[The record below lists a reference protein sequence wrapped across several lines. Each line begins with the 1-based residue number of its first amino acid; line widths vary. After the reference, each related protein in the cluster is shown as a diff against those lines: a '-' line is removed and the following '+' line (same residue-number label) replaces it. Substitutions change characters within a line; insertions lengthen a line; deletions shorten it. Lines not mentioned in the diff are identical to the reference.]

1 MLSNTIDTARI
12 AIVHEWLTSFGAEKV
27 LEHLLELYPQADLFA
42 VMDFLEP
49 EHRSFL
55 RGRTVTTS
63 FIQKMPFARTK
74 YKSYLGLMPLAV
86 EGFDL
91 SAYDIVIS
99 SSHAVAKGVITGPD
113 QLHIC
118 YCHTPIRYAWEL
130 QHQYLQ
136 QAGLNGG
143 LGRLAARLLL
153 HYIRMWDL
161 RTSNSVDVFV
171 ANSDYVSRRIEKTYR
186 RSAHV
191 IYPPVDLDTFSLN
204 TGERDDY
211 FIVVSRIVPY
221 KRVSL
226 IVEAFSR
233 MPGRRLVVVGSGPG
247 LRDCQ
252 KIAAPNVTFMGY
264 QPTDRL
270 RSLIGKA
277 RAFVF
282 AAEEDFGISVVEAQA
297 CGTPVICY
305 AKGGATETVV
315 PDETG
320 VMFQEQSVE
329 SICEAVDRFD
339 SQERRFRPTRLRENA
354 ERFSVETFRH
364 EFARLVASSW
374 RAREHAK
381 EARLNQA
388 VAM

>member
-1 MLSNTIDTARI
+1 
-12 AIVHEWLTSFGAEKV
+12 
-27 LEHLLELYPQADLFA
+27 
-42 VMDFLEP
+42 
-49 EHRSFL
+49 
-55 RGRTVTTS
+55 
-63 FIQKMPFARTK
+63 
-74 YKSYLGLMPLAV
+74 
-86 EGFDL
+86 
-91 SAYDIVIS
+91 
-99 SSHAVAKGVITGPD
+99 
-113 QLHIC
+113 
-118 YCHTPIRYAWEL
+118 
-130 QHQYLQ
+130 
-136 QAGLNGG
+136 
-143 LGRLAARLLL
+143 
-153 HYIRMWDL
+153 MWDL

-191 IYPPVDLDTFSLN
+191 IYPPVDVDTFSLN